1 MKLGAGDEE
10 ANQPLQSCSPCS
22 ALDSTYPVLDAP
34 VTPLLTCSLVA
45 CRLLQV
51 GHVGHASSNREG

>member
-1 MKLGAGDEE
+1 MVLKKPTNTTVLF
-10 ANQPLQSCSPCS
+10 PCS
-22 ALDSTYPVLDAP
+22 ALDSTYLVLDAP